1 MLATAAVLALVVVVA
16 AVSAGSV
23 LLAAGRAQDAADA
36 AALAAAHARHE
47 AVTPVAAAAAA
58 AARYGGTLV
67 GCDCAAAVVAV
78 TVRVPVSARPA
89 RLLGIIEQ
97 HASARAR
104 LVPAAGDPG
113 WPGRRGGRT
122 VPHRGVRSP
131 HDPIAHGNVRPT

>member
-23 LLAAGRAQDAADA
+23 LRAAGRAQDAADA

-47 AVTPVAAAAAA
+47 AVTPAAAAAAA

-78 TVRVPVSARPA
+78 TVRVPVGARPA
-89 RLLGIIEQ
+89 RLLGITSRT
-97 HASARAR
+97 ASARAR
-104 LVPAAGDPG
+104 LVPAAGGQTEP
-113 WPGRRGGRT
+113 
-122 VPHRGVRSP
+122 VRS
-131 HDPIAHGNVRPT
+131 INTSTSVML